1 MMKTTQYHRILLETL
16 AIDFFSNVEV
26 SYSEDGSETYTSGT
40 TKFQFNDAV
49 EICIMTKA
57 GTPLNTT
64 DETKIEVVINSLL
77 EKAREER
84 YMGI

>member
-1 MMKTTQYHRILLETL
+1 MKTTHYHRILLESL

-26 SYSEDGSETYTSGT
+26 EYSENGSETYTDGT

-49 EICIMTKA
+49 DICIMTKA

-64 DETKIEVVINSLL
+64 DETKIEVVIKSLV